1 MPKGDEPVTSWYNEI
16 KDFDK
21 SWYGKEPPQS
31 AFSKTGHFTQVVW
44 KQSER
49 VGVGV
54 ATSGSSFF
62 VVANY
67 DPAGN
72 FMKKYSL
79 NLSPP
84 KK

>member
-1 MPKGDEPVTSWYNEI
+1 MTSWYEEI

-21 SWYGKEPPQS
+21 SWYGSEPPRG

-44 KQSER
+44 KASER

-54 ATSGSSFF
+54 VISGQSAF

-67 DPAGN
+67 DPPGN
-72 FMKKYSL
+72 FVGKYKPNVMPL
-79 NLSPP
+79 
-84 KK
+84 K